1 MDKVAHGGMD
11 DPAGFFAAVFGGE
24 RFYDY
29 VRISSCLY
37 RKFLILSYPNIDWGN
52 ISDEG
57 DDLGRLCHDD
67 CRGKGR
73 TGARNQ

>member
-1 MDKVAHGGMD
+1 MRAVYDKQGRESMDKVAQGGMD

-29 VRISSCLY
+29 VRIRLRRPDSHP
-37 RKFLILSYPNIDWGN
+37 IYPDIDWGN
-52 ISDEG
+52 IFDEG

-67 CRGKGR
+67 
-73 TGARNQ
+73 

>member
-1 MDKVAHGGMD
+1 MDKVAQGGMD

-29 VRISSCLY
+29 VRMSLGRY
-37 RKFLILSYPNIDWGN
+37 DEFLILLPGIDWRN
-52 ISDEG
+52 IFDEG

-73 TGARNQ
+73 TRARNQ